1 MYVVLSQYRTLLVLQ
16 VQDEG
21 AALKGLPVTSCSDLR
36 GAEVVTPA
44 VRSFG
49 GTHCSSFL
57 PSSLLTPTVSHGV
70 SSRGAARR
78 ASYKECRAW
87 LPILVP
93 PFLGMPSS
101 RPIPPRPP
109 ARCDRVPSQGLSPV
123 STAPGTNLARRAT
136 PRLAPA
142 SLKTYAASDRS
153 RTDRQPPLPPAGNLS
168 GGGRG
173 EPSRASPGPQ

>member
-1 MYVVLSQYRTLLVLQ
+1 MQHSWFSPCRAGNRMLVVSPVLSGPALLR
-16 VQDEG
+16 
-21 AALKGLPVTSCSDLR
+21 S
-36 GAEVVTPA
+36 TPPRLDPRLWPSA
-44 VRSFG
+44 WG
-49 GTHCSSFL
+49 CPL
-57 PSSLLTPTVSHGV
+57 PSSHKCIGLPLYPTVCQAAGPL
-70 SSRGAARR
+70 GARP
-78 ASYKECRAW
+78 YKECRAW

-93 PFLGMPSS
+93 PFLATPSS

-142 SLKTYAASDRS
+142 SLETYAASDRS